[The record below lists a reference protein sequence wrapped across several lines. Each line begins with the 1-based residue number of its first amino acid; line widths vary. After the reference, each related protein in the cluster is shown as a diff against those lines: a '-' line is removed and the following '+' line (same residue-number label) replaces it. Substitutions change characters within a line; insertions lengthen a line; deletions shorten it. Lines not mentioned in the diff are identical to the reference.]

1 MLRQTLG
8 SNAAMVRV
16 KSPQDF
22 WVGILFIVFPASSQS
37 RLRVRSLRVL
47 QGPGT
52 ITIVEAFV

>member
-1 MLRQTLG
+1 
-8 SNAAMVRV
+8 MVRV